1 MFSIQVG
8 FEQRKRFQA
17 RAMEIQHVKSSKC
30 NWVNDQFDM
39 KIILQVIYLPTPH
52 FAQLLPSPMRN

>member
-17 RAMEIQHVKSSKC
+17 RAMEIQHAKVQNAIGSMI
-30 NWVNDQFDM
+30 N
-39 KIILQVIYLPTPH
+39 LT
-52 FAQLLPSPMRN
+52 